1 MARGAPRVALRP
13 ATPRRLS
20 AAGNRLVARC
30 LLHAR
35 WPERWAWRQ
44 VFKPR
49 NLVAQKLVVDLQPG
63 VLDPQLIV
71 FFSKLSVVS
80 LKRLNPDFYR
90 SARATSPVTNSR
102 SAFSDSVSACSTM
115 GRRRFVIKEVN
126 HDSQKIGI
134 PRATR
139 SAPVTVTTDFGRGLG
154 VVPFG

>member
-20 AAGNRLVARC
+20 AAGNRLVARG

-80 LKRLNPDFYR
+80 LERLNPDLCPIGPR
-90 SARATSPVTNSR
+90 HQTSHELAQR
-102 SAFSDSVSACSTM
+102 LQ
-115 GRRRFVIKEVN
+115 RQR
-126 HDSQKIGI
+126 IGM
-134 PRATR
+134 
-139 SAPVTVTTDFGRGLG
+139 LG
-154 VVPFG
+154 HGEAALRHKGSES